1 MPAPSI
7 EDIFNIGASIMGS
20 SVNDKN
26 NTISMTTGDAVIK
39 EITGPKTQF
48 WQHCGFASRPA
59 LAAPGI
65 GAAQSINIVRANG
78 DISIASRDLRDQ
90 QIYGNLGPGDT
101 CVYGTGATGLGQA
114 RVMVSGNDGSV
125 TLSTT
130 TDGSNGVGKNTDA
143 GVGVY
148 LRIDTDKLQF
158 TAPWGS
164 LVFDRTGFHIKTS
177 SGAGFDLINMP
188 ASLVA
193 FGGNC
198 QAKITASQITM
209 DAPTVFLGPSV
220 TNGGSAYMPAV
231 YGVVPGPV
239 GTPILGVGV
248 GAVTVAAS
256 ASTKV
261 YLAI

>member
-1 MPAPSI
+1 MGSPNI
-7 EDIFNIGASIMGS
+7 EDLFNFGASIMGS
-20 SVNDKN
+20 VVNEKN
-26 NTISMTTGDAVIK
+26 NTISVTTGDAIIGEV
-39 EITGPKTQF
+39 TGPSTQL
-48 WQHCGFASRPA
+48 WQNCGFASRPA
-59 LAAPGI
+59 MAAPGL
-65 GAAQSINIVRANG
+65 GSAESINIVRANG
-78 DISIASRDLRDQ
+78 DISIATRDLRDQ
-90 QIYGNLGPGDT
+90 AIYGNLGPGDT

-114 RVMVSGNDGSV
+114 RVYVNGNDGSV
-125 TLSTT
+125 TISTT
-130 TDGSNGVGKNTDA
+130 ADSQSGGAKNTDT

-164 LVFDRTGFHIKTS
+164 LVFDRSGFHLKTA

-209 DAPTVFLGPSV
+209 DAPSVFLGPSP
-220 TNGGSAYMPAV
+220 TSGGVGYLPSV
-231 YGVVPGPV
+231 YGIVPGPA
-239 GTPILGVGV
+239 GTPVLGVGV

-261 YLAI
+261 FIGI